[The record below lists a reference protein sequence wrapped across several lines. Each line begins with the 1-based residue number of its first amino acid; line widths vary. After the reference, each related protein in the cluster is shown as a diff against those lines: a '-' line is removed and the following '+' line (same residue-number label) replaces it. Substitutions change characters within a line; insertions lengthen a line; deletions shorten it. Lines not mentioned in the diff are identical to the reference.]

1 MTTRYI
7 LALVILLAV
16 IVGLQ
21 MSGVFRIAGN
31 IYREWSLKNVERGDV
46 KALKWS
52 REYLDSDEIQI
63 RAAAASSIGR
73 IGQADQATLADLIQ
87 KVDNDVPRVASSAA
101 WSLGHIELME
111 PEGNRTA
118 YQSEVVA
125 ALIRGL
131 SHQDKEVR
139 RYAAYALSNYGMR
152 GIDASP
158 AIPALV
164 AKLKDKG
171 MGYMA
176 ARALGEMGARESA
189 ADIAVLLEG
198 ENETYQYEAGVAL
211 AKLQPLPEEIQ
222 AQLDRLLKAH
232 DDIRRAV
239 EIEVPDYQT
248 AGTKQPVKK

>member
-1 MTTRYI
+1 MATRYI
-7 LALVILLAV
+7 LALVMALAV
-16 IVGLQ
+16 MMGLQ
-21 MSGVFRIAGN
+21 MSGAFRIAGI

-46 KALKWS
+46 DALKWS

-63 RAAAASSIGR
+63 RAAAASSIGK
-73 IGQADQATLADLIQ
+73 IGLADQAILADLIN
-87 KVDNDVPRVASSAA
+87 KVDTDVPRVASSAA
-101 WSLGHIELME
+101 WSLGHIKLVET
-111 PEGNRTA
+111 EGNSTA
-118 YQSEVVA
+118 YQSDVVA
-125 ALIRGL
+125 ALIRAL

-139 RYAAYALSNYGMR
+139 LDAAYAFSNYGLR

-164 AKLKDKG
+164 AQLNNQW

-189 ADIAVLLEG
+189 ADIAALLEG
-198 ENETYQYEAGVAL
+198 GDETFQYEAGVAL
-211 AKLQPLPEEIQ
+211 AKLQPLPDEIQ

-239 EIEVPDYQT
+239 EIEVPDYQP
-248 AGTKQPVKK
+248 ARSKQTVKK